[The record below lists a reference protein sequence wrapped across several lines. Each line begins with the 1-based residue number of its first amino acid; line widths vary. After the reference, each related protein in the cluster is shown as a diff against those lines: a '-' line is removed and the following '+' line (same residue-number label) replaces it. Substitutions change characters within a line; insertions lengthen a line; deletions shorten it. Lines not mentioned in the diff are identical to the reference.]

1 LLQPTNNRQMK
12 QLLAIL
18 FTVLT
23 IGASAQDTTDTK
35 PSTKDI
41 VNSFLTE
48 LLEFSKDA
56 GAFAKEQV
64 PLVLQE
70 YIAWGIA
77 SSIVLLLP
85 FLVMLFFSVRVWKWA
100 VRVAE
105 DSDGFSIVAAFL
117 YSIIMLPGLII
128 NLLDLTKAIVA
139 PRVYLI
145 ETLSDLI
152 R

>member
-1 LLQPTNNRQMK
+1 MK

-77 SSIVLLLP
+77 SSIVWLLP

>member
-1 LLQPTNNRQMK
+1 MK

-23 IGASAQDTTDTK
+23 IGASAQGTTDTK

-145 ETLSDLI
+145 ETLSGLI

>member
-1 LLQPTNNRQMK
+1 MK

-23 IGASAQDTTDTK
+23 IGASAQGTTDTK

-77 SSIVLLLP
+77 SSIVWLLP

>member
-1 LLQPTNNRQMK
+1 MK

>member
-1 LLQPTNNRQMK
+1 MK

-77 SSIVLLLP
+77 SSIVWLLP

-100 VRVAE
+100 VREAE
-105 DSDGFSIVAAFL
+105 DSDGFSIAAAFL

>member
-1 LLQPTNNRQMK
+1 MK

-23 IGASAQDTTDTK
+23 IGASAQGTTDTK